1 MLTLRQWWVRLVI
14 VAVAYIVAGR
24 LALLLAIPPGFA
36 TAIWPASAIA
46 VVAVSR
52 WGSSAAIGV
61 ALGSALVNLSTGGA
75 AIGAALA
82 RGPALQ
88 AVLAALLIRRAI
100 GSELALERGRD
111 VAKFY
116 LLAGPVACLVAATW
130 GTIVLYGSGM
140 IALSDLA
147 YSWLTWWVGDTVGVM
162 LVAPIVLV
170 LVGEPRAAWR
180 PRWLTVGLPLTIA
193 TVGLML
199 AYINASRYERN
210 RAESEL
216 ALRASTVTNA
226 ITQRVERY
234 SDVVQSLASFLSANR
249 TLGKEQFATFAS
261 GAFGRDR
268 DIQALAWAPRV
279 TPETRGTFEAAARA
293 DHEAFEILERGQGG
307 LVRAADRA
315 DMFPALFA
323 EPPGRQHGFD
333 LASDPVRLDAIRRAR
348 ATGETAATSPL
359 VLLHGDPGFLIIA
372 PVFTRD
378 AEPTL
383 LGVAVGGFST
393 RALIESSTL
402 GLDTHDL
409 DVAITDVTA
418 IPLAMSGAP
427 HEGAFVHDV
436 VIGGRTWRV
445 SIAQIGTAP
454 RGWQAW
460 FALVR
465 LLVVGL
471 LGAVLLALTG
481 GKTRI
486 AIAEARNVEA
496 ERRNLEELL
505 VADRDHTFQL
515 ELGDILHSS
524 ESVRG
529 VLARSALRVSEY
541 LQLDKCHFAEI
552 DIDDA
557 QVTVH
562 QYTPGKKK
570 ESDEIAPLAM
580 FEASGLGDLVRG
592 TRFVIADLTI
602 DPRTASHYE
611 TAYGPR
617 GIRAFVA
624 IPLMR
629 GGICVAYFGAVS
641 ATPREWTTREV
652 SLVQSVA
659 ERTWLWA
666 EHLRSLHGLRANE
679 AQLRDL
685 SKYLEE
691 RITERTQ
698 DLVRA
703 LGDKEAL
710 LKEIHHRVKNNLQV
724 ISSMLN
730 LQARRITEPSLKDVF
745 DESQQRIQTIA
756 LVHERLYQSPDL
768 SSIGFDDYLK
778 SLVANVMSAQ
788 NAAARN
794 VTATTVVEGVSL
806 PIQRAIPCG
815 LIVNELVTNSLKYA
829 FPDDRTGTIAVSM
842 KADGD
847 QIELRVW
854 DNGVGLPTSLDPSK
868 AKTLGLD
875 LVYTFAEQLDA
886 TVDVQSSSTGASFT
900 LRFPAST

>member
-82 RGPALQ
+82 LGPALQ

-180 PRWLTVGLPLTIA
+180 TRWLTVGLPLTIA

-216 ALRASTVTNA
+216 ALRASAVTNA

-234 SDVVQSLASFLSANR
+234 SDAVQSLASFLSANR